1 MKDSKSLGFQTRAL
15 HYGYDSLGEEFGAVS
30 PPIYMTSTYA
40 FDNTAD
46 AAAVFS
52 GESSRYVYGRQ
63 HNPTQELLE
72 KRLANLEGAEAGLVA
87 GSGMGAI
94 CSTLLTLLSADDE
107 LIVHH
112 TMYST
117 ATSFVH
123 EGLPRFGI
131 TIKKLDLT
139 NPENLRSAISDRTK
153 VIYFET
159 PINPTGQLLNIRALA
174 DVAHAC
180 GTAKVLVDSTFASPA
195 LQNPLAHGADLVIH
209 SMTKYINGHGDLLA
223 GAVVGDAETIGKIRT
238 VGLKY
243 MTGSTL
249 APMLCFM
256 VMRGL
261 KTLSVRMRQ
270 HGETALKVAQ
280 MLEQHPAVKVVRYP
294 FLESSPDYELAKKQ
308 MHHGSGMLSFDLKS
322 GLEGAIKMIDGLQ
335 LISRAISLG
344 DTESLI
350 THPGSLIKARQKVE
364 PAARLSDGV
373 TMDLI
378 RLSVGLEDAEDLIS
392 DLRQSLDRL
401 V

>member
-1 MKDSKSLGFQTRAL
+1 MKDSENLGFQTRAL
-15 HYGYDSLGEEFGAVS
+15 HYGYDPQGEEFGAVS

-52 GESSRYVYGRQ
+52 GESPRFVYGRQ

-94 CSTLLTLLSADDE
+94 CSTLLTLLSAGDE

-131 TIKKLDLT
+131 VVKKVDLT
-139 NPENLRSAISDRTK
+139 DPANLRAEITDRTK

-159 PINPTGQLLNIRALA
+159 PINPTGELLNIRALA
-174 DVAHAC
+174 DVAHEC
-180 GTAKVLVDSTFASPA
+180 GRAKVLVDSTFGSPA
-195 LQNPLAHGADLVIH
+195 LQTPLAHGADLVIH

-249 APMLCFM
+249 APMMCFL

-270 HGETALKVAQ
+270 HGESALKIAQ
-280 MLEQHPAVKVVRYP
+280 MLEKHPAVKVVRYP
-294 FLESSPDYELAKKQ
+294 FLESSPDYNLATKQ
-308 MHHGSGMLSFDLKS
+308 MRQGSGMLSFDLKS
-322 GLEGAIKMIDGLQ
+322 GLDGAIKMIDGLC

-378 RLSVGLEDAEDLIS
+378 RLSVGLEDVEDLIA